1 MYEDFLRKVP
11 LFADLPDED
20 LTHLCQLTGEVRLSS
35 GQVLF
40 YEGSLADTAYIL
52 YQGKVEIVKNVDGRE
67 IFIDLKEEPG
77 TVIGEMALLE
87 EFTRLATVRARGDA
101 RLLSLTHDQVHELL
115 NLSATAAKIMLH
127 TLTRRWRGIEAHVR
141 HNEKMAQLGMLTAG
155 IAHEMNNPV
164 TAVLRSAAQLQ
175 TSLNHAEETRIA
187 LERLQLTAVQ
197 QAQVAVLAQQIQ
209 VAAAQPAT
217 LNALTRGDSE
227 AAVETWLDT
236 HTFNDAWELAPVLVT
251 LGLTPSQL
259 DELADTFTLDQLSAL
274 LHWIETACT
283 TNTLL
288 TAIGQGAARMAG
300 IVSALKSYVYLDQAP
315 IQNVDIHAGLDDTL
329 VILRHKLQPGIIV
342 QREYGSQIPKISA
355 YASELNQVWTNIID
369 NATDALNGQGM
380 IIIRTRQEEGE
391 VVVEIEDNGPG
402 IPPTIVPKLFDPFFT
417 TKPPGK
423 GAGLGLNIAYNIVQ
437 KHHGEIAV
445 VSVPGQTVFQVR
457 LPLNGRQE

>member
-1 MYEDFLRKVP
+1 
-11 LFADLPDED
+11 
-20 LTHLCQLTGEVRLSS
+20 
-35 GQVLF
+35 
-40 YEGSLADTAYIL
+40 
-52 YQGKVEIVKNVDGRE
+52 
-67 IFIDLKEEPG
+67 
-77 TVIGEMALLE
+77 
-87 EFTRLATVRARGDA
+87 
-101 RLLSLTHDQVHELL
+101 
-115 NLSATAAKIMLH
+115 
-127 TLTRRWRGIEAHVR
+127 
-141 HNEKMAQLGMLTAG
+141 
-155 IAHEMNNPV
+155 
-164 TAVLRSAAQLQ
+164 
-175 TSLNHAEETRIA
+175 
-187 LERLQLTAVQ
+187 
-197 QAQVAVLAQQIQ
+197 
-209 VAAAQPAT
+209 
-217 LNALTRGDSE
+217 
-227 AAVETWLDT
+227 
-236 HTFNDAWELAPVLVT
+236 
-251 LGLTPSQL
+251 
-259 DELADTFTLDQLSAL
+259 
-274 LHWIETACT
+274 
-283 TNTLL
+283 
-288 TAIGQGAARMAG
+288 GAARMAG
-300 IVSALKSYVYLDQAP
+300 VVSALKSYVYLDQAP